1 MSKRIAVF
9 LLAVAV
15 VASPALAGVYY
26 EAVTRSEGK
35 GAEMQASR
43 VKAWAHGE
51 SARVEFVE
59 SGNPMMA
66 AGGYM
71 VTEDG
76 GKNLFFVNPKEKTFT
91 RFDVE
96 AMGQFVGGASK
107 MVNMKISDHK
117 VENLGEEP
125 GGLVA
130 GLPTT
135 HYRYRTSYAMEM
147 SVIGMKMRSNVVQ
160 EQDIWSAPKLVEA
173 ALGIWLRKN
182 PPSFGNP
189 EFDAMVKAEMGK
201 MQGFPLKSVTRT
213 TTTDKKGKS
222 ETTVTSMEV
231 TKLELDLVPNVSFK
245 VPAGYEEVDM
255 FGGQGGEGNPFA
267 KLMGGNKKN

>member
-1 MSKRIAVF
+1 MNKRIAVS

-15 VASPALAGVYY
+15 IASPAFAGVYY
-26 EAVTRSEGK
+26 EAVTKSEGK

-51 SARVEFVE
+51 RARVEFVE

-76 GKNLFFVNPKEKTFT
+76 GKNLFFVNPKEKTYT

-125 GGLVA
+125 GGMIA

-135 HYRYRTSYAMEM
+135 HYRFRTSYAMEM

-160 EQDIWSAPKLVEA
+160 EQDIWAAPKLVEA

-182 PPSFGNP
+182 PPSFGNS
-189 EFDAMVKAEMGK
+189 EFDTMVKAEMGK
-201 MQGFPLKSVTRT
+201 MQGFPLKSVTKT

-222 ETTVTSMEV
+222 ETSVTTMEV
-231 TKLELDLVPNVSFK
+231 TKLELDMIPNVSFT

-267 KLMGGNKKN
+267 KLMGGNKKD